1 LAAERRAA
9 TEAQCAM
16 HGAIVCS
23 SGTASRHKATEF
35 RRIVEIFINE
45 LSSGV
50 YEVVARDATGPRFRT
65 ASHYLWIY
73 RIRLDRAEGDI
84 THRSHEGG
92 EFMRELVGNLVKLD
106 PSTPVGLEIV
116 CGLARFTNAT
126 TGALLGEIFV
136 GTGHDRDR

>member
-1 LAAERRAA
+1 
-9 TEAQCAM
+9 M
-16 HGAIVCS
+16 
-23 SGTASRHKATEF
+23 EF
-35 RRIVEIFINE
+35 FVNE

-65 ASHYLWIY
+65 TGADPETLIETARAWVRENSAGHLPASHYLWIY

-84 THRSHEGG
+84 THRSQEGV

-136 GTGHDRDR
+136 GPDHDRDS